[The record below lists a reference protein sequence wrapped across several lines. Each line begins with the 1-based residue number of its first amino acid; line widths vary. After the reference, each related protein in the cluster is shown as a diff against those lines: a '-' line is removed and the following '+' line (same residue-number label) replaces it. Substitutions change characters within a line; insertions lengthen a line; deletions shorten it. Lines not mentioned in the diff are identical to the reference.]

1 MRYQVAALLTG
12 LVTVLAL
19 AGAATFV
26 WLSVGAADDDRRQIA
41 AESEIEAVQ
50 AALRSR
56 IDGLQAYA
64 SALLQEQDITS
75 FAVRGTDPPEVL
87 DQGRISRGGADYILI
102 SGPGRVLV
110 YEDGI
115 GGSIVNGV
123 EDVVP

>member
-50 AALRSR
+50 AALDQKQQALGVGLR
-56 IDGLQAYA
+56 IGQ
-64 SALLQEQDITS
+64 
-75 FAVRGTDPPEVL
+75 G
-87 DQGRISRGGADYILI
+87 DQLGQRFVDRLW
-102 SGPGRVLV
+102 P
-110 YEDGI
+110 
-115 GGSIVNGV
+115 
-123 EDVVP
+123 